1 MWYHDAI
8 KMKYLGIDYGR
19 KKIGLAM
26 SEGKLA
32 EPYQVIRYAD
42 YEKMIFHIKRIVEKQ
57 KVENVV
63 IGMSENEMGEEIKKF
78 VENMKTLLNS
88 SSEKQSRL
96 IPCILSDE
104 TLSSHDAIEMSVAS
118 GMSRKKRKEME
129 DAFSASIM
137 LQNYLDNK

>member
-1 MWYHDAI
+1 
-8 KMKYLGIDYGR
+8 MKYLGIDYGK

-26 SEGKLA
+26 SEGKLS

-63 IGMSENEMGEEIKKF
+63 VGMSENEMGEEINRF
-78 VENMKTLLNS
+78 VKTLRSILNPV
-88 SSEKQSRL
+88 
-96 IPCILSDE
+96 PCTVHDE
-104 TLSSHDAIEMSVAS
+104 TLSSYDAIEMSVAS

-129 DAFSASIM
+129 DAFAASIM
-137 LQNYLDNK
+137 LQNYIDSIK